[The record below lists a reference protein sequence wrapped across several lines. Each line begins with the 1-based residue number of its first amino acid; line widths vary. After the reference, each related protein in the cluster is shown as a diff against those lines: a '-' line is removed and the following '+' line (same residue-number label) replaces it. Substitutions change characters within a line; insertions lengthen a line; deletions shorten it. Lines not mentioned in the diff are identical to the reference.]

1 MTVSAILYAI
11 GAFICLASADFFLK
25 LSAGRISSS
34 LGTLVYAVTAVV
46 PAAIWVAWQKI
57 SNDSLQFTREGALTS
72 IAVGISFSLVVVF
85 LSLTFANG
93 ANLSVASPIIRLL
106 GIVLASSLGILVLG
120 EEFSLRYA
128 FGVLL
133 TFAGIYFIITR

>member
-1 MTVSAILYAI
+1 MYAI
-11 GAFICLASADFFLK
+11 GAFVCLASADFFLK

-34 LGTLVYAVTAVV
+34 LGTLIYAITAVV
-46 PAAIWVAWQKI
+46 PAAIWVAWQKFA
-57 SNDSLQFTREGALTS
+57 NEPLQITREGMLTS

-93 ANLSVASPIIRLL
+93 ANLSIASPVIRLL

-120 EEFSLRYA
+120 EAVSWRYA
-128 FGVLL
+128 FGVAL
-133 TFAGIYFIITR
+133 TFAGIYFIVTR

>member
-1 MTVSAILYAI
+1 LYAI
-11 GAFICLASADFFLK
+11 GAFVCLASADFFLK

-34 LGTLVYAVTAVV
+34 LGTLIYAITAVV
-46 PAAIWVAWQKI
+46 PAAIWVAWQKFA
-57 SNDSLQFTREGALTS
+57 NEPLQITREGMLTS

-93 ANLSVASPIIRLL
+93 ANLSIASPVIRLL

-120 EEFSLRYA
+120 EAVSWRYA
-128 FGVLL
+128 FGVAL
-133 TFAGIYFIITR
+133 TFAGIYFIVTR

>member
-1 MTVSAILYAI
+1 MSISAILYAI

-57 SNDSLQFTREGALTS
+57 SNDSLQFTREGALAS